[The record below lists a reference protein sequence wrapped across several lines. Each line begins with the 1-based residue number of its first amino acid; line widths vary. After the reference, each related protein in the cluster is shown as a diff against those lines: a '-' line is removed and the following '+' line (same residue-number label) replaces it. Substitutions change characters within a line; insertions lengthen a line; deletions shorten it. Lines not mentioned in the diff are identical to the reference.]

1 MATKRPAKLAIGK
14 KGGQRVPNCPETGKP
29 MTAVKVFRSNGS
41 SGMHWVVI
49 EDFKGNADDERRM
62 LPIR

>member
-14 KGGQRVPNCPETGKP
+14 KVQVTKLDPISGKP
-29 MTAVKVFRSNGS
+29 MTPVKMIRRSGS
-41 SGMHWVVI
+41 SGMHWVVLEEFDGTDKAI
-49 EDFKGNADDERRM
+49 ERA

>member
-14 KGGQRVPNCPETGKP
+14 KVQKQKICPETGKP
-29 MTAVKVFRSNGS
+29 MIATKVIRTQGGS
-41 SGMHWVVI
+41 SMRWVVVD
-49 EDFKGNADDERRM
+49 DFDGSEKALARV